1 MKRYL
6 YLAHRW
12 LGIALCAFMA
22 MWFLS
27 GVVMLYVGYPKLTP
41 VERLTGLPPL
51 AAEKCC
57 VGLARAL
64 AATGRAEPPKTI
76 RLTSVANAP
85 RYLFGFGKRQT
96 IAVDAAT
103 GRRITEVPATAA
115 EEAAAAF
122 AGGAKAT
129 YLDTVV
135 EDAWTHS
142 KALDPHRPLHRI
154 QLADDRSTQ
163 LYVSTRT
170 GEIVRDATRTER
182 AWNWAGAWIH
192 WLYPFRGGALD
203 KQWHDI
209 VVWLSVAGTV
219 LALTGAVVGVL
230 RLRLRR
236 RYRGG
241 RRTPYRNGF
250 MRWHHLLGLAFAL
263 VTATWI
269 FSGLMSMNPW
279 KLFGTAGPGETQRLA
294 FAGGPLEPDR
304 FALSPRDALRRIGRD
319 FGTREIVWQMF
330 DGKGF
335 YVFHDGT
342 GRTRLLEARRDA
354 MPMARFES
362 ADLVAAARRMMSDTP
377 IADVQLLDRYDLY
390 YYQRAAHTM
399 SGHTERR
406 LPLLRVKFADAAET
420 WLHIDPYTGQIHGIL
435 DDARRTRRW
444 LFAGLHSW
452 DLPVLLDHR
461 PLWDVLMIGFSTG
474 GFALSLTGMI
484 IGWRRLRGTTRPDE
498 ANRAH

>member
-12 LGIALCAFMA
+12 FGIVLCAFMA

-41 VERLTGLPPL
+41 AERLAGLPPL
-51 AAEKCC
+51 EPGSCC
-57 VGLARAL
+57 IDLARAL
-64 AATGRAEPPKTI
+64 AATGRTERPKAI

-85 RYLFGFGKRQT
+85 RYIFGFGAQQT
-96 IAVDAAT
+96 VAVDAAT
-103 GRRITEVPATAA
+103 GRRIVAVPA
-115 EEAAAAF
+115 AAAVKAVVAF
-122 AGGAKAT
+122 AGGAPAV
-129 YLDTVV
+129 YLDTVD

-142 KALDPHRPLHRI
+142 KALDPHRPLHRV
-154 QLADDRSTQ
+154 QLADDHATQ

-182 AWNWAGAWIH
+182 VWNWAGAWIH

-209 VVWLSVAGTV
+209 VVWLSIGGTA
-219 LALTGAVVGVL
+219 LALTGAIVGVL

-236 RYRGG
+236 RYRDG
-241 RRTPYRNGF
+241 RCTPYRNGF
-250 MRWHHLLGLAFAL
+250 LRWHHLLGLAFAL
-263 VTATWI
+263 VTITWI

-279 KLFGTAGPGETQRLA
+279 KLFGPAGPGEARRLA
-294 FAGGPLEPDR
+294 YAGGPLEPER
-304 FALSPRDALRRIGRD
+304 FTLSPRDALARIGRD
-319 FGTREIVWQMF
+319 FGTREIVWQVF

-335 YVFHDGT
+335 YVFHDGA
-342 GRTRLLEARRDA
+342 GRTRLLEARRGA
-354 MPMARFES
+354 IPMVRFES
-362 ADLVAAARRMMSDTP
+362 ADLIAAARRLMPDAP
-377 IADVQLLDRYDLY
+377 IADAQLLDRYDLY

-399 SGHTERR
+399 SGHSERR
-406 LPLLRVKFADAAET
+406 LPMLRVKFGDTAET
-420 WLHIDPYTGQIHGIL
+420 WLHIDPHTGEIQGVL
-435 DDARRTRRW
+435 DNPRRVRRW

-461 PLWDVLMIGFSTG
+461 PLWDALMIGFSAG
-474 GFALSLTGMI
+474 GFALSLTGVV
-484 IGWRRLRGTTRPDE
+484 IGWRRLRRGT
-498 ANRAH
+498 AAG